1 LTASRLNGVDAEQQ
15 AQLLLRVIDTISAGL
30 DLHRMLQGVATL
42 VTETTATDVCFVH
55 LLDEKGR
62 ALRLHGATPPFDGLV
77 GEIELAV
84 GEGVSG
90 WVAEHGEPVVIT
102 DDKNADPRYLYIPAL
117 RGEEFTSM
125 LSVPI
130 VTPLGH
136 LVGVLNV
143 HTRARREFTG
153 ADVELL
159 WSVAGL
165 VAGAIENARLHR
177 RLAEREEALESFAER
192 IVEWQ
197 ERESR
202 RLAGEIHDGISQRIV
217 SLFFHLSAAA
227 DTMAADPQIAAEQV
241 AAAQELAA
249 AALDETRSAIA
260 GLRPPVLDD
269 LGLAAS
275 LESLGHSFPGLDVQ
289 VEADD
294 LRMAGHVETAVYRTA
309 QEALQN
315 VAKHAGAESVRVRL
329 TRHAGR
335 AVLEVSDDGTGF
347 DPESVQHPAGGAMP
361 PTGLG
366 LSGMRER
373 AELLGGT
380 LELTSAPGRGTTV
393 KLAVPFGT
401 QGSAGLGDDPPGTP
415 RWAKA
420 PFLRHG
426 ALALRDRAQPSPE
439 HPAGTHVRSVDLH
452 QVVPGDHSPG
462 GDQPPR
468 LPQPQPVDRVA
479 DAAGVGEPGLGHPQ
493 PHVLGEGLPGA
504 VVHPVVLPLQHRA
517 GDLQQLGQ
525 REVGEVDVVR
535 DARGHAGVGPE
546 KDIHPVGVT
555 GQDDHQVVALR
566 LHHLEQDLD
575 GLLAV
580 IPLVLRAVQV
590 VGLVDEQHPAHGAL
604 EHVLGL
610 RRGVAHVLADQVVA
624 GHADKLPG
632 SQVSQLFEQ
641 FTHACGQR
649 GLPGSRAARKAHMQA
664 RPRRRKAVVLP
675 QPVDKQQRG
684 DLPHPVLDRCQPNKF
699 CFQPIQQRGNQQG
712 LFL

>member
-1 LTASRLNGVDAEQQ
+1 LTSGRPGGDRPGGGRLNGGRLNGVDAERE
-15 AQLLLRVIDTISAGL
+15 AQLLFRVIDTISAGL
-30 DLHRMLQGVATL
+30 DLHLMLQGVATL

-55 LLDEKGR
+55 LVDEKGR
-62 ALRLHGATPPFDGLV
+62 VLRLHGATPPFDGLV
-77 GEIELAV
+77 GKIELAM

-102 DDKNADPRYLYIPAL
+102 DDKTADPRYLYIPAL

-159 WSVAGL
+159 RSVAGL

-227 DTMAADPQIAAEQV
+227 DAIAADPAVAAEQV
-241 AAAQELAA
+241 ARAQELAG

-275 LESLGHSFPGLDVQ
+275 LESLGHSFPGLDVR

-315 VAKHAGAESVRVRL
+315 VAKHAGAESVRIRL
-329 TRHAGR
+329 SRHAGR
-335 AVLEVSDDGTGF
+335 AVLEVSDDGAGF
-347 DPESVQHPAGGAMP
+347 DPEALQLPAGDAVP

-366 LSGMRER
+366 LAGMRER
-373 AELLGGT
+373 AELLGGN
-380 LELTSAPGRGTTV
+380 LELASAPGRGTTV
-393 KLAVPFGT
+393 RLAVPFSPRGE
-401 QGSAGLGDDPPGTP
+401 GSPGPALPGTP
-415 RWAKA
+415 GW
-420 PFLRHG
+420 
-426 ALALRDRAQPSPE
+426 
-439 HPAGTHVRSVDLH
+439 
-452 QVVPGDHSPG
+452 
-462 GDQPPR
+462 
-468 LPQPQPVDRVA
+468 PV
-479 DAAGVGEPGLGHPQ
+479 
-493 PHVLGEGLPGA
+493 
-504 VVHPVVLPLQHRA
+504 HR
-517 GDLQQLGQ
+517 Q
-525 REVGEVDVVR
+525 R
-535 DARGHAGVGPE
+535 
-546 KDIHPVGVT
+546 
-555 GQDDHQVVALR
+555 
-566 LHHLEQDLD
+566 
-575 GLLAV
+575 
-580 IPLVLRAVQV
+580 
-590 VGLVDEQHPAHGAL
+590 
-604 EHVLGL
+604 
-610 RRGVAHVLADQVVA
+610 
-624 GHADKLPG
+624 
-632 SQVSQLFEQ
+632 
-641 FTHACGQR
+641 
-649 GLPGSRAARKAHMQA
+649 
-664 RPRRRKAVVLP
+664 
-675 QPVDKQQRG
+675 
-684 DLPHPVLDRCQPNKF
+684 
-699 CFQPIQQRGNQQG
+699 
-712 LFL
+712 